1 MFTFI
6 CIVMIITQNFDNC
19 NSIFQLNI
27 ENKYGKSDSLKTHI
41 YLAML
46 ELVG

>member
-6 CIVMIITQNFDNC
+6 CMVKIITQNFDNC

-27 ENKYGKSDSLKTHI
+27 ENKYGKSDSIKTRV
-41 YLAML
+41 YPAMS